1 MFGCISGVLVQPIA
15 FHAARKLPMS
25 SGKRIAFNTVLTNI
39 GNSWN
44 SATHMFTAP
53 TKGLY
58 YFTLRIMLPYTNT
71 SHFAWA
77 SIKHGHVSL
86 STIYLNRSSKLEA
99 HMSASGSAV
108 VMLNAGQQV
117 HAERLSGNL
126 FSNDALLINFL
137 GFLIHK
143 VN

>member
-1 MFGCISGVLVQPIA
+1 MYHCISGVLVQPIA
-15 FHAARKLPMS
+15 FHSASKLPMS
-25 SGKRIAFNTVLTNI
+25 SGKRIPFNTILTDI

-44 SATHMFTAP
+44 NATHTFTAP

-58 YFTLRIMLPYTNT
+58 YFTFRIMLPYTNT

-86 STIYLNRSSKLEA
+86 STIYLNRSPKLEA
-99 HMSASGSAV
+99 QMSASGSAV

-126 FSNDALLINFL
+126 FSKDALLINFL
-137 GFLIHK
+137 RFLIH
-143 VN
+143 NIN